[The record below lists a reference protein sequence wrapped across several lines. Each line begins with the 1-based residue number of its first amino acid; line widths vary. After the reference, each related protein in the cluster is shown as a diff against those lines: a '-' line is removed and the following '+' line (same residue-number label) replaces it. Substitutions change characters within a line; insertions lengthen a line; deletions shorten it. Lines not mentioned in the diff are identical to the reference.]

1 MLFYL
6 LVCVVYICIYKIC
19 CNIFAKKCLLGENVP
34 MEWKICLLIG
44 NVLIGRKGACW
55 PEKCTPKGVYLK
67 VITLHIGYTKKC
79 LWIEKESIGWKCAY
93 QKLFIKMSQ
102 PFILD
107 IPKGAYWSKMCL
119 LIEKVPIEN
128 ENSQIFDIFK
138 YIRGINLCSHMAQYE
153 EINKKSNVLVLY
165 WKVVIYI
172 YSKRCLL
179 KCYNHSNWTKMYLL
193 NKKMSVERKC
203 TYWTKMCLL
212 NDHNPLGINS
222 YRICLIT
229 SYLSSFFFSK
239 NLFIFLKNTRNMNI
253 L

>member
-44 NVLIGRKGACW
+44 NVLIGRKGAYW

-79 LWIEKESIGWKCAY
+79 LLIEKESIGWKCAY

-138 YIRGINLCSHMAQYE
+138 YIRGINLCSHMVQYE

-172 YSKRCLL
+172 YIYIAKGAYWNVITIQIEWKCIYWTKRCLL
-179 KCYNHSNWTKMYLL
+179 NEN
-193 NKKMSVERKC
+193 VPIERKC
-203 TYWTKMCLL
+203 AYWM
-212 NDHNPLGINS
+212 I
-222 YRICLIT
+222 I
-229 SYLSSFFFSK
+229 
-239 NLFIFLKNTRNMNI
+239 I
-253 L
+253 LWV

>member
-1 MLFYL
+1 MS
-6 LVCVVYICIYKIC
+6 
-19 CNIFAKKCLLGENVP
+19 
-34 MEWKICLLIG
+34 
-44 NVLIGRKGACW
+44 IGRKCAYGMKNMSIDRKCTYW
-55 PEKCTPKGVYLK
+55 PERCLLARKVHTKRCLFKSHNPSYWIYKKVPIDWKGVYWLK
-67 VITLHIGYTKKC
+67 MC
-79 LWIEKESIGWKCAY
+79 LP
-93 QKLFIKMSQ
+93 KLFIKMSQ

-172 YSKRCLL
+172 YIYSKRCLL

-193 NKKMSVERKC
+193 NENVPIEWS
-203 TYWTKMCLL
+203 
-212 NDHNPLGINS
+212 
-222 YRICLIT
+222 
-229 SYLSSFFFSK
+229 
-239 NLFIFLKNTRNMNI
+239 
-253 L
+253 

>member
-1 MLFYL
+1 M
-6 LVCVVYICIYKIC
+6 
-19 CNIFAKKCLLGENVP
+19 AENVP
-34 MEWKICLLIG
+34 TKNCLL
-44 NVLIGRKGACW
+44 
-55 PEKCTPKGVYLK
+55 KCHNPSYWVY
-67 VITLHIGYTKKC
+67 
-79 LWIEKESIGWKCAY
+79 
-93 QKLFIKMSQ
+93 Q
-102 PFILD
+102 
-107 IPKGAYWSKMCL
+107 
-119 LIEKVPIEN
+119 KVPIEN